1 MSRKSRNKKKT
12 QKKPSIPIAG
22 RKVVPEA
29 RPRECPWLVTVKKG
43 CRAFRP
49 LYGMAKSYA
58 DSTDRW
64 CEVQPGELQ
73 FHFADANAA
82 RSFTRFCLRKT
93 YDVALL
99 DKRKGG
105 PLESIDALGG
115 GSKPAR
121 DDALML
127 KRCPETRTFPMRLE
141 LAGNYSEDANDFY
154 HRYRVTFYSEEVD
167 YQGIKSRR
175 AKAYVDLRMALEA
188 LLKATICL
196 RSSYSLAGKPLVK
209 AIRAYSHDI
218 EKLQKDALRGI
229 RLDSAN
235 VAAIAKCNI
244 APVDLRYQFD
254 AMNFR
259 VPNDEAYYETI
270 GSTAWLKTI
279 EEVVRIGLARL
290 RAALGR
296 RSKIVM
302 GRIAV
307 QELKRPSDY
316 PSR

>member
-1 MSRKSRNKKKT
+1 
-12 QKKPSIPIAG
+12 
-22 RKVVPEA
+22 
-29 RPRECPWLVTVKKG
+29 
-43 CRAFRP
+43 
-49 LYGMAKSYA
+49 
-58 DSTDRW
+58 
-64 CEVQPGELQ
+64 
-73 FHFADANAA
+73 
-82 RSFTRFCLRKT
+82 
-93 YDVALL
+93 
-99 DKRKGG
+99 
-105 PLESIDALGG
+105 
-115 GSKPAR
+115 
-121 DDALML
+121 
-127 KRCPETRTFPMRLE
+127 MRLE
-141 LAGNYSEDANDFY
+141 LAGNYSDDAADFY

-196 RSSYSLAGKPLVK
+196 RSPYSLAGKSLVK
-209 AIRAYSHDI
+209 TIRAYSHDI
-218 EKLQKDALRGI
+218 EKLQKDAFGGI
-229 RLDSAN
+229 KLDAAN

-296 RSKIVM
+296 RSKIVT
-302 GRIAV
+302 GRIAI

-316 PSR
+316 PSG